1 MVYKL
6 FDKKTGSG
14 AKACLNEELVQ
25 ELHKPTIKKF
35 KRRKVYTRFEDNNWV
50 ADIWDGI
57 IIL

>member
-35 KRRKVYTRFEDNNWV
+35 KRGKVYTRFEDNNWV
-50 ADIWDGI
+50 ADI
-57 IIL
+57 